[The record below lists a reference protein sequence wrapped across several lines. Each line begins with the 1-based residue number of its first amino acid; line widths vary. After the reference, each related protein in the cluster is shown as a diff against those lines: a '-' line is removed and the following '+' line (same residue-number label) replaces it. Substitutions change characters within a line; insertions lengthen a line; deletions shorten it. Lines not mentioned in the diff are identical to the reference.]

1 MVTSVSSENGR
12 ILADHTEGLFSV
24 IAWAVNVRNLLCLSH
39 HRCVSAGVVCIA
51 TSCSLKS
58 IKKKN
63 NSAKRSA
70 ELKSTGRK
78 YTRTQLGKMEANK
91 SVLHLDFIKKEP
103 IFFSF
108 NTIFSGCILIPDA
121 FGGIWAFCKSGAFQS
136 SCLWHRSK
144 IGYINLS

>member
-58 IKKKN
+58 IKKKIILQRDLLN
-63 NSAKRSA
+63 
-70 ELKSTGRK
+70 LKVRAG
-78 YTRTQLGKMEANK
+78 
-91 SVLHLDFIKKEP
+91 
-103 IFFSF
+103 
-108 NTIFSGCILIPDA
+108 NTPERNLEK
-121 FGGIWAFCKSGAFQS
+121 WK
-136 SCLWHRSK
+136 L
-144 IGYINLS
+144 INLSYTSTSLKRSPYFFLLIPSFLAAF